1 MAGKDSIKSKYK
13 WYDLILF
20 GILIPLFSVLVRLL
34 FLSCRVVRLDG
45 AENEKK
51 AIDMSGDKVI
61 YASWHQRLFYH
72 VHRLRRR
79 RVTVMI
85 SQSRDGEYIARLVNW
100 LGLKDVRGSSTRGG
114 VDALKDLVRRM
125 REGAN
130 GGMIPDGPTGPP
142 REAKIGT
149 IILGRMTGAPI
160 IPISWGA
167 DRCWVFNSWDR
178 FMIPKP
184 FARISYC
191 YGEPIVVPPSTK
203 VPDMEEY
210 RKVLDERLNDITRKC
225 DEVFGEQRPSKKDT
239 KDFEKLR

>member
-1 MAGKDSIKSKYK
+1 MAGKDPIKSKYK
-13 WYDLILF
+13 WYDPILF
-20 GILIPLFSVLVRLL
+20 WILIPLFSVLVRLL
-34 FLSCRVVRLDG
+34 FLSCRVVRIEG
-45 AENEKK
+45 SENERK

-79 RVTVMI
+79 RITVMI
-85 SQSRDGEYIARLVNW
+85 SQSRDGEYIARLINW

-125 REGAN
+125 KNGAN
-130 GGMIPDGPTGPP
+130 GGMIPDGPTGPA

-149 IILGRMTGAPI
+149 IILARMTGAPI
-160 IPISWGA
+160 VPLAWGA

-191 YGEPIVVPPSTK
+191 YGEPIVVPHSARTPE
-203 VPDMEEY
+203 MEEY
-210 RKVLDERLNDITRKC
+210 RKLLDERLNKITSQC
-225 DEVFGEQRPSKKDT
+225 DGVFDEQLT
-239 KDFEKLR
+239 

>member
-1 MAGKDSIKSKYK
+1 MENREPKRSAYR
-13 WYDLILF
+13 WYDPILF
-20 GILIPLFSVLVRLL
+20 RILIPFFSLFVRLL

-45 AENEKK
+45 LENEKK
-51 AIDMSGDKVI
+51 AIDMSGDRVI

-72 VHRLRRR
+72 PHRLRKRR
-79 RVTVMI
+79 IRVMI
-85 SQSRDGEYIARLVNW
+85 SRSRDGEYIARLVNC

-125 REGAN
+125 RDGAN

-142 REAKIGT
+142 RESKIGT

-160 IPISWGA
+160 IPISWGS

-178 FMIPKP
+178 FIVPKP

-191 YGEPIVVPPSTK
+191 YGEPILVPRSTK
-203 VPDMEEY
+203 VPEMEEL
-210 RKVLDERLNDITRKC
+210 RKLLDDRLNDITRRC
-225 DEVFGEQRPSKKDT
+225 DEVFGEQRPAKK
-239 KDFEKLR
+239 